1 MRMIV
6 GILSLA
12 GWLLYVG
19 QLISALNFGLAQR
32 LGLQESPDSAD
43 PLLTHLEL
51 WAARWDLAWLWTLP
65 VAGILMLLN
74 HSLWPYASLIGG
86 GAFVDAGGREA
97 AKILGLR
104 GRGVHTG
111 TQGEHRLA
119 MGVYLYLIAIGA
131 ASIVIGLLEVL

>member
-43 PLLTHLEL
+43 PLLAPLEV
-51 WAARWDLAWLWTLP
+51 WAARWDLVWLWTLP
-65 VAGILMLLN
+65 MAGFLMLMN
-74 HSLWPYASLIGG
+74 HWLWPYAALIGG

-104 GRGVHTG
+104 RHGVRTG
-111 TQGEHRLA
+111 SQSEHRLA
-119 MGVYLYLIAIGA
+119 MVVFAYLVVIGA
-131 ASIVIGLLEVL
+131 LSIVVGLLEVL